1 LQKLLR
7 WAGNAPAAL
16 SAVCGNYGDVMKAS
30 HPISTVRAVTN
41 TKMFQSTPLPG
52 LLPRPVLLLAAAIL
66 TAGGIAIEPSQAPLL
81 LAAEATDPTEA
92 QVNPVRPENLCTGGL
107 EDGKIIVDESY
118 LKNQF
123 RETTRLGCEVD
134 GGNPVRMPDLPA
146 PNSAATRLV

>member
-1 LQKLLR
+1 
-7 WAGNAPAAL
+7 
-16 SAVCGNYGDVMKAS
+16 MKAS
-30 HPISTVRAVTN
+30 HRASTVRAVAN
-41 TKMFQSTPLPG
+41 TKTFQPMRF
-52 LLPRPVLLLAAAIL
+52 LLSGLLLAAALL
-66 TAGGIAIEPSQAPLL
+66 TAGATAVMPSQPSLL
-81 LAAEATDPTEA
+81 LAAESAERTEA

-146 PNSAATRLV
+146 PNAAATRLV